1 MDTSFR
7 VGLCDR
13 HGHEEAIL
21 TFRNRDD
28 AYDFA
33 KHAVGHP
40 FPCVRIGSVGCE
52 YSFQYSTED
61 YRGGMPLYC
70 TCRKV

>member
-21 TFRNRDD
+21 TMKYFIDMESYEHVVFYLEAIERRQLGRDD
-28 AYDFA
+28 
-33 KHAVGHP
+33 
-40 FPCVRIGSVGCE
+40 
-52 YSFQYSTED
+52 
-61 YRGGMPLYC
+61 
-70 TCRKV
+70 